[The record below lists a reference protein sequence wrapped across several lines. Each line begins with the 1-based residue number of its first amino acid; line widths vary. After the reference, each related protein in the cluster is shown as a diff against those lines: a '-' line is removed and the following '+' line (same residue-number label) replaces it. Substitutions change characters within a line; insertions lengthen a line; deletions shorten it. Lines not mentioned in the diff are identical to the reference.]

1 MERTPATFFAGD
13 EPADVALRE
22 ATAALRESGLLLSP
36 VIIARAQVEA
46 ETAWL
51 RATAG
56 RRAQASRAAAA
67 RVLGSLAGDEK
78 VQEAATRLGSF
89 PTETA
94 TAKSVLR
101 WKTCMETLVERV
113 TGRAIAEQI
122 RLAGSAAS
130 AAA

>member
-1 MERTPATFFAGD
+1 MEHTPATFFAGD
-13 EPADVALRE
+13 APADVALRE

-56 RRAQASRAAAA
+56 RRAQASRAAAE
-67 RVLGSLAGDEK
+67 RVLGSLAGSER
-78 VQEAATRLGSF
+78 VQEAAARLGGV
-89 PTETA
+89 PAETA
-94 TAKSVLR
+94 TAKSVVR
-101 WKTCMETLVERV
+101 WKACMEALVERV
-113 TGRAIAEQI
+113 TARAIAEQV
-122 RLAGSAAS
+122 RLAAEPAS